1 MTSDEIVKRLEE
13 ITAKVRNRVHWFE
26 VERLLADLTA
36 DIKRARAPALTNGE
50 RIDRALDGEDRHRA

>member
-13 ITAKVRNRVHWFE
+13 ITAKVRNRVSAYGIQE
-26 VERLLADLTA
+26 AIAELTA
-36 DIKRARAPALTNGE
+36 DIKRARAPALTSGE